1 MGHKECKMIHRNV
14 ESVKVIIVAVPTDV
28 CSFA

>member
-1 MGHKECKMIHRNV
+1 MGHKEFKMIHRNV

-28 CSFA
+28 CNFA